1 MNSQNEGT
9 GYAVTVAFEDGHWQ
23 IRRFQDDF
31 AYLNTSIKAVRNL
44 GIQGAAFA
52 MLNVE
57 NDYFVI
63 VRPAPGGT
71 KLLLSDA
78 TMAVDDDFAEEI
90 LSELDIDV
98 PDIAPEELDDVDPWA
113 EGDFDILADLGVAE
127 EVMDVIANDP
137 EMWPSEQLMRI
148 AEELGCE
155 DELSDALD

>member
-9 GYAVTVAFEDGHWQ
+9 GYAVTAAFEDGIWQ
-23 IRRFQDDF
+23 IRGFQDDF
-31 AYLNTSIKAVRNL
+31 TYLNTSIKAVRNL

-63 VRPAPGGT
+63 VRPVPGGT

-78 TMAVDDDFAEEI
+78 TMAVDDSFAEEI
-90 LSELDIDV
+90 LNELDIDV
-98 PDIAPEELDDVDPWA
+98 PDIDPDELDEVDPWA
-113 EGDFDILADLGVAE
+113 EGDFDILADLGLAE

-137 EMWPSEQLMRI
+137 ELWPAEQLMRI
-148 AEELGCE
+148 AEELGFE
-155 DELSDALD
+155 DDLSDALD